1 MRIINGYEI
10 KPGADLS
17 EANLFKANLSD
28 VNLSE
33 ADLIGANLF
42 RANLRSANLSEANLF
57 RANLNRANLSEA
69 DLSGANLIG
78 ANLSDANLSDADLS
92 DAKLGN
98 NNALIIP
105 KSKNIKFNINIGRE
119 RTRIGCID
127 KLNTFWLED
136 STELNELINE
146 NKITNVEL
154 YRNLIWYGIYRGSM

>member
-17 EANLFKANLSD
+17 EANLFRAYLFKANLSD

-42 RANLRSANLSEANLF
+42 RANLRSANLSESNL
-57 RANLNRANLSEA
+57 LKANLSGAKLSGA
-69 DLSGANLIG
+69 DLSDAD
-78 ANLSDANLSDADLS
+78 LSDANLSGADLS

>member
-1 MRIINGYEI
+1 MIVDGYEI
-10 KPGADLS
+10 KPGTDLS
-17 EANLFKANLSD
+17 EANL
-28 VNLSE
+28 SE
-33 ADLIGANLF
+33 ADL
-42 RANLRSANLSEANLF
+42 RWANLSEANLF
-57 RANLNRANLSEA
+57 RANLSGA
-69 DLSGANLIG
+69 DLSGA
-78 ANLSDANLSDADLS
+78 D
-92 DAKLGN
+92 LGN